1 MVKIKELKTGMNG
14 INLKAKVTELSE
26 PREIMTKF
34 GSVTTLTEATLEDD
48 SGSIK
53 LVLWGDQSK
62 DVESGKDIEVTN
74 AFTKEFRDVLQ
85 LGIGKGGSAKSVD

>member
-1 MVKIKELKTGMNG
+1 MVKISELKTGMNG
-14 INLKAKVTELSE
+14 INLKAKVVEVTE

-48 SGSIK
+48 TGSIK

-62 DVESGKDIEVTN
+62 GIESGKDVEVAN

-85 LGIGKGGSAKSVD
+85 LGISRGGSVKVVE

>member
-1 MVKIKELKTGMNG
+1 MVKISELKTGMNG
-14 INLKAKVTELSE
+14 ISLKAKVTDLSE

-62 DVESGKDIEVTN
+62 DIKNGTEVEVTN
-74 AFTKEFRDVLQ
+74 AFTKEFRDIMQ
-85 LGIGKGGSAKSVD
+85 LGIGKGGSAKSVE

>member
-1 MVKIKELKTGMNG
+1 MVKISELKPGMNG
-14 INLKAKVTELSE
+14 INLKAKVTDLSE

-62 DVESGKDIEVTN
+62 DVKNSTDIEVTN

-85 LGIGKGGSAKSVD
+85 LGIGKGGSAKSV